1 MKAIRFLVAG
11 ALVLV
16 LGSAQATLVDR
27 GGGLIFD
34 DVFNVTWLSDANYA
48 NTMGN
53 QIGFTGGRTDWAH
66 ANSWALNLSYTD
78 TVRGVIYDDWHLPT
92 TVYSYPCTNGSCS
105 EMQSL
110 YQRLLGPAIQQG
122 GDNVLATNHNSS
134 YDLYQNI
141 QPAFYWSS
149 QNPQQTNDAWY
160 VDMSNGHMNTLEKGA
175 PYLYAWA
182 VRDGDVAAAPIAAAP
197 EPETY
202 AMLLAGLG
210 LMGFMAPRGSTG
222 SASN

>member
-1 MKAIRFLVAG
+1 
-11 ALVLV
+11 
-16 LGSAQATLVDR
+16 
-27 GGGLIFD
+27 
-34 DVFNVTWLSDANYA
+34 
-48 NTMGN
+48 
-53 QIGFTGGRTDWAH
+53 
-66 ANSWALNLSYTD
+66 
-78 TVRGVIYDDWHLPT
+78 
-92 TVYSYPCTNGSCS
+92 
-105 EMQSL
+105 MQSL

-149 QNPQQTNDAWY
+149 QNPQQTNDSWY

-210 LMGFMAPRGSTG
+210 LMGFMARRRKNLT
-222 SASN
+222 A